1 MGEKR
6 SRAIA
11 KGWITPGHFCLALV
25 CILCVFGTWFTLMF
39 HLLCL
44 ILKMIFPGHS
54 QMMAKRSHLETAW
67 EKPFLNFKMCCHVIP
82 EWMIPGNIFYAEEY
96 WWLPIS
102 AYTKRAPAWP
112 QRGAFWNPLESSLR
126 WVWQKFL
133 GLHFPHD
140 PSLFQSWLTSW
151 FPRLPG
157 TFLHLGQVLPWE

>member
-67 EKPFLNFKMCCHVIP
+67 EKPSLNCKMCCHVTP
-82 EWMIPGNIFYAEEY
+82 EWMIPGNIFYAAEY

-112 QRGAFWNPLESSLR
+112 QRGAFWNPLESSFAECGR
-126 WVWQKFL
+126 SSWVCISPTTL
-133 GLHFPHD
+133 PCS
-140 PSLFQSWLTSW
+140 SLDSHPDS
-151 FPRLPG
+151 PASPG
-157 TFLHLGQVLPWE
+157 PFCI